1 MLVVAC
7 FLFTNIWVEDLLHHQ
22 LKELFGNTSFI
33 NTLLSFKLHIQ
44 LLLQVCRILH
54 RNHFQLQKHK
64 KN

>member
-64 KN
+64 QN

>member
-33 NTLLSFKLHIQ
+33 NTLLPFKLHIQ

-64 KN
+64 QN

>member
-1 MLVVAC
+1 MLFVAC

-64 KN
+64 QN